1 MFKIEYLVA
10 TSYDKEST
18 CSLDFGSMQPV
29 PNYEIEFQKAL
40 TLQQEKKYDKAIAV
54 YQQILDQGLAKEQ
67 AADVCHNLS
76 LSYFLKKDYLKS
88 FIYNQKSIHFNPYQA
103 EAKKLTEALKKD
115 FQVKTIP
122 HEISV
127 TEQVHNLGL
136 SYFPVES
143 LWVAALIF
151 LILAG
156 RKTIFFY
163 FGKKRSYLE
172 NTPSPVLD
180 FKVFIFL
187 FLFVSLGL
195 LAGLKAWDELTP
207 KAFIAVESVNLMTAA
222 GPNQAVL
229 TDLPGGTL
237 VEILR
242 TAKINSIDYY
252 QIKYSG
258 GVSGWVDKNQLE
270 LLYLP
275 KD

>member
-1 MFKIEYLVA
+1 
-10 TSYDKEST
+10 
-18 CSLDFGSMQPV
+18 MQPV

-40 TLQQEKKYDKAIAV
+40 TLQQEKKYDEAIAV
-54 YQQILDQGLAKEQ
+54 YQQILDQGLATKALSKEQ
-67 AADVCHNLS
+67 AADIYHNLS
-76 LSYFLKKDYLKS
+76 LSFRYKQDDLKS

-103 EAKKLTEALKKD
+103 EAKNLTEVLKKD
-115 FQVKTIP
+115 FQVKSIP

-127 TEQVHNLGL
+127 TEQMNNLGL
-136 SYFPVES
+136 SYFPVEG

-156 RKTIFFY
+156 RKTMIFY
-163 FGKKRSYLE
+163 FDKKRSYLE
-172 NTPSPVLD
+172 NTASPVLD
-180 FKVFIFL
+180 FKVFVFL
-187 FLFVSLGL
+187 FLFVALGL

-207 KAFIAVESVNLMTAA
+207 KAYIAVETVNLMTAA
-222 GPNQAVL
+222 GPNQAIL

-237 VEILR
+237 VEVLR